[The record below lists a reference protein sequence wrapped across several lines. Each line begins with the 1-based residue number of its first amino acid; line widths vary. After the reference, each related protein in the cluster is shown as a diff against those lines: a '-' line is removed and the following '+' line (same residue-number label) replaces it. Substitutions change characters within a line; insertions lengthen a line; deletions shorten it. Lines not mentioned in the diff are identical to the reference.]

1 MKSQTDSKL
10 VANWQPKDVRDK
22 SRFVPF
28 PSCDPILLLF
38 VLSIPLSRWDL
49 ERKAKATFHLPGTK
63 HRRRSSL
70 ETFFHQL
77 LPSSHPFVLQFSVMK
92 LWVFLSLS
100 FYFLYSS
107 IQADLQSTVDAAIE
121 VILAAVGEYSPSWS
135 WPQPTQSVVT
145 IDASKQSMTRSSLDL
160 WLHVMAAAAIKHV
173 FLHISFYVCIC
184 FWHHDLYLHTN
195 LLWKVLTFYK

>member
-1 MKSQTDSKL
+1 MSEI
-10 VANWQPKDVRDK
+10 NH
-22 SRFVPF
+22 RFVSF

-63 HRRRSSL
+63 HRRRSSW
-70 ETFFHQL
+70 ETFLHQL
-77 LPSSHPFVLQFSVMK
+77 LPSSHPFVLILIKLLQFSVFK
-92 LWVFLSLS
+92 LWVFLSFS

-173 FLHISFYVCIC
+173 FINISFMYVNVFGIMTFIYIQIC
-184 FWHHDLYLHTN
+184 YE
-195 LLWKVLTFYK
+195 VLTFYK